1 MKGMRATWL
10 ALLTLVPVSHGLADD
25 QTLVLLGT
33 EAAQIT
39 TTRIGIDGS
48 GDKELARVLKV
59 SSKPG
64 RKLGGGLYAPSQMEL
79 AMHALL
85 KKNRKF
91 GQLSAMLNPDD
102 EESPRGNGA
111 FSVHLARTTVTEVE
125 YLPGKRRR
133 SYFIE
138 LGMSFTLADVRG
150 RTVFATEV
158 ADYDVL
164 HCFIEQGRTCIDN
177 VSSRPFVLSGYWRS
191 LLNKVTGKV
200 LEETIIGLRRWDDLL
215 RHLVARVVIKKYGE
229 TLELEKNAVYVRNK
243 QLADYPYLFL
253 EVPHVKDQNL
263 INALKSRGIVLDR
276 TQRELLTRYATSI
289 FRNELDRQLRGRLED
304 YRSAKQAGIFIIPDR
319 EAAWFQDALARIVA
333 DAVNAGEY
341 EIVITDEGAR
351 EELAEEIRDF
361 GRMCDKRSAR
371 AKLDRCYEVRVVFG
385 KARTKTAEGD
395 LKGVTEATQNIIAS
409 GLLVDKHVQPDKDP
423 RKDRFFPHSIKDP
436 GMRIM
441 TVATQSPAYL
451 RVNTNKAGDNDD
463 GIYLQQIAL
472 AAMIKLGRE
481 LSGNVIKTFHEGLL
495 K

>member
-10 ALLTLVPVSHGLADD
+10 ALLTLVPLSQGLANDRA
-25 QTLVLLGT
+25 LVLLGT
-33 EAAQIT
+33 EAAKIT
-39 TTRIGIDGS
+39 MTRIGIDGS
-48 GDKELARVLKV
+48 GDKELAKVLKV

-64 RKLGGGLYAPSQMEL
+64 RKLGDGVYAPSQMEL

-85 KKNRKF
+85 KKNSEF
-91 GQLSAMLNPDD
+91 DQLSAMLNPDD
-102 EESPRGNGA
+102 EEAPKGNGA
-111 FSVHLARTTVTEVE
+111 FSIHLGRTTVNEVE
-125 YLPGKRRR
+125 YLPGQMRR

-138 LGMSFTLADVRG
+138 LGMSFSLADARG

-164 HCFIEQGRTCIDN
+164 HCFTEWGRTCVDN
-177 VSSRPFVLSGYWRS
+177 VSGQPFVLSGHWRT
-191 LLNKVTGKV
+191 LLNKVTDKV
-200 LEETIIGLRRWDDLL
+200 LEETITGLRQWDDLL
-215 RHLVARVVIKKYGE
+215 QHLVARVVIKKYGE
-229 TLELEKNAVYVRNK
+229 TLKLEKNAIYVRNR
-243 QLADYPYLFL
+243 QLADYLYLFL
-253 EVPHVKDQNL
+253 EVPRVRDQNL
-263 INALKSRGIVLDR
+263 INALRLRGVVLDR
-276 TQRELLTRYATSI
+276 TQREVLTRYATSI
-289 FRNELDRQLRGRLED
+289 FRNEIDRQLRGRLAD
-304 YRSAKQAGIFIIPDR
+304 SRSAKQAGIFIIPDR
-319 EAAWFQDALARIVA
+319 EAAWFQDALARIVT

-361 GRMCDKRSAR
+361 GKICDKRSAR
-371 AKLDRCYEVRVVFG
+371 VKMDRCYEVRVVFG
-385 KARTKTAEGD
+385 KAETKTAKGD
-395 LKGVTEATQNIIAS
+395 LKGVTEATQNIGAS

-423 RKDRFFPHSIKDP
+423 RKDRIFPHSIKDP
-436 GMRIM
+436 RMRIM

-481 LSGNVIKTFHEGLL
+481 MSGNVIKTFHEELL